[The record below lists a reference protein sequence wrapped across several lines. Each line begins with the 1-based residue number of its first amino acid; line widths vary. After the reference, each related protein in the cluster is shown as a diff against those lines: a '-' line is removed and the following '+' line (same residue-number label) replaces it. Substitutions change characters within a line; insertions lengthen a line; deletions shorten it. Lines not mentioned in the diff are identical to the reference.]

1 MLARNQNSS
10 RPNLG
15 FHINVASDLEVEG
28 KDKKIR
34 LKQRISDTR
43 KRPRLELHFL

>member
-10 RPNLG
+10 WPNLD
-15 FHINVASDLEVEG
+15 FPINVASDLEVEG
-28 KDKKIR
+28 QDKKIR
-34 LKQRISDTR
+34 LKQTDTR